1 MRQFAVIGVGNSGRH
16 LAFHL
21 YEKGHEVLALDRD
34 PNLIQDIKDQ
44 VSQAV
49 VADSTDIKAL
59 EELMLADMEAVIVCI
74 GDSSLSNSILTTL
87 NLNELGVKRLL
98 AKAVS
103 EPHARILRKIGAQEV
118 FFPEKDHAIL
128 LGEKLHNPNV
138 LDYLPFIEG
147 YSMIQITTPDKFV
160 GKSLKELDLINQ
172 YGVQVV
178 AVKEVIPKRVVMIP
192 TAGCVLKEGD
202 LMIVLGPNDSLDRLK
217 DVG

>member
-16 LAFHL
+16 LAIHL
-21 YEKGHEVLALDRD
+21 YEKGHEVMAIDRD
-34 PNLIQDIKDQ
+34 PALIQDIKDQ

-59 EELMLADMEAVIVCI
+59 EELGLASMEAVVVCI

-103 EPHARILRKIGAQEV
+103 EPHARILKKIGAQEV
-118 FFPEKDHAIL
+118 FFPEKDQAIL

-147 YSMIQITTPDKFV
+147 YSMVQIATPGKFV

-217 DVG
+217 DIG